1 MASITFTPG
10 TEHVDPKNHLEDE
23 LKSFLEA
30 FTLLE
35 AGMLSPEILKKI
47 A

>member
-10 TEHVDPKNHLEDE
+10 NEHVDPKNHLEDE
-23 LKSFLEA
+23 LKAFLEA

-35 AGMLSPEILKKI
+35 GGMLPRDILKKI

>member
-10 TEHVDPKNHLEDE
+10 NEHVNPKNHLEDE
-23 LKSFLEA
+23 LKAFLEA

-35 AGMLSPEILKKI
+35 AGMLPTDILKKI